1 MFVIG
6 LTGSIGMGKST
17 TSAMFRELG
26 VPVQDADAI
35 VHRLM
40 ARGGK
45 AVPAIEAALPGV
57 TVDGAVDRAAL
68 GKRVFG
74 DPAALKKLESI
85 LHPMVSAER
94 AGFLARAARRRK
106 PVVVVDVPLLF
117 ETHGERKCD
126 MTVLVTAPHFVQAA
140 RVLARPGVTRERLD
154 AIRAKQMP
162 DAAKRRLADVV
173 VNTGLG
179 KIRVRRAVREIVRQA
194 KTRHGKIW
202 PPRTGAYIPGGFG
215 PGPARPIILSWL
227 RKI

>member
-17 TSAMFRELG
+17 TTAMFRKRG

-35 VHRLM
+35 VHGLM

-45 AVPAIEAALPGV
+45 AVSAIEAAFPGV
-57 TVDGAVDRAAL
+57 THDGAVDRPEL

-74 DPAALKKLESI
+74 DPVALKKLESI

-94 AGFLARAARRRK
+94 TGFLRRAALRRK
-106 PVVVVDVPLLF
+106 RMVLVDVPLLF

-126 MTVLVTAPHFVQAA
+126 MTVLVTAPHFVQAS

-154 AIRAKQMP
+154 AIRSKQMP
-162 DAAKRRLADVV
+162 DTAKRRLADVV

-179 KIRVRRAVREIVRQA
+179 KRPVRRAVAKILKQATSRQG
-194 KTRHGKIW
+194 RIW
-202 PPRTGAYIPGGFG
+202 PPRTGRYSPGSV
-215 PGPARPIILSWL
+215 RPIILSWL

>member
-17 TSAMFRELG
+17 TSAMFKKLG

-35 VHRLM
+35 VHELM
-40 ARGGK
+40 AKGGR
-45 AVPAIEAALPGV
+45 AVPAIEAAFPGV
-57 TVDGAVDRAAL
+57 TADGAVNRAEL

-94 AGFLARAARRRK
+94 TGFLLRAARMRK

-140 RVLARPGVTRERLD
+140 RVLARPGVDRDRLD
-154 AIRAKQMP
+154 AIRQKQMP
-162 DAAKRRLADVV
+162 DAAKRRLADAV

-179 KIRVRRAVREIVRQA
+179 KGPVRRAVRKIVAEA
-194 KTRHGKIW
+194 KTRKGRIW
-202 PPRTGAYIPGGFG
+202 PPRTGCYS
-215 PGPARPIILSWL
+215 PGPVRPIILSWL

>member
-17 TSAMFRELG
+17 TAAMFEKLG

-35 VHRLM
+35 VHHLM

-45 AVPAIEAALPGV
+45 AVPAIETAFPGV
-57 TVDGAVDRAAL
+57 TIGGAVDRAEL

-74 DPAALKKLESI
+74 DPAALKTLESI

-94 AGFLARAARRRK
+94 AGFLSRAARMRK

-117 ETHGERKCD
+117 ETGGERKCD

-154 AIRAKQMP
+154 AIRAKQLP
-162 DAAKRRLADVV
+162 DAAKRRLADRIVQ
-173 VNTGLG
+173 TGFG
-179 KIRVRRAVREIVRQA
+179 KLRVRRAVHDIVREARQ
-194 KTRHGKIW
+194 RQGRIW
-202 PPRTGAYIPGGFG
+202 PPRTGAYSPGRS
-215 PGPARPIILSWL
+215 RPIILSWL